1 MLPLSPDSTSTL
13 LHPNP
18 SAHVQSN
25 RAHTAANQ
33 NSQSTSKHGHR
44 AVPSTWNSLGLGVA
58 ATWAALGLAGGLRPA
73 AAADLFGITALGSG
87 GRGDGKS
94 GADRDSMIGFAGV
107 LGSRDM
113 TIALTLL
120 YLGRA
125 GRNADMGAV
134 ILSTMT
140 ITAVD
145 IWLVWR
151 KKKGFNS
158 E

>member
-1 MLPLSPDSTSTL
+1 MAISLS
-13 LHPNP
+13 
-18 SAHVQSN
+18 
-25 RAHTAANQ
+25 
-33 NSQSTSKHGHR
+33 
-44 AVPSTWNSLGLGVA
+44 PSTWNSLGLGVA

-158 E
+158 ELGVLTVGSLIWAVIGFGLRGHSD